1 MPPSR
6 WAISFLLALLLGA
19 GLVTGCGS
27 AGTIRRFTY
36 PPDFKYLERSE
47 VKSAMGALARDVRA
61 LKRLLAGTETL
72 DADQRAEVA
81 RLLRAMEA
89 TAAELDPKGRR
100 TNHPVID
107 QNIGAFRRD
116 IEMARLAAE
125 RDPPNYFLA
134 GSVAGSCSYCHEG
147 QR

>member
-1 MPPSR
+1 MPSSR
-6 WAISFLLALLLGA
+6 WAISFLLALSLGA
-19 GLVTGCGS
+19 GFVTGCGS

-36 PPDFKYLERSE
+36 PPDFQYLEHSQ
-47 VKSAMGALARDVRA
+47 VVSAMGTLARDVRA
-61 LKRLLAGTETL
+61 LKRLLAGTEAL
-72 DADQRAEVA
+72 DAGQHAEVV
-81 RLLRAMEA
+81 RLLRAMEV

-107 QNIGAFRRD
+107 RNIGAFRRD

>member
-1 MPPSR
+1 MPSSR
-6 WAISFLLALLLGA
+6 WAISFLLALSLGA
-19 GLVTGCGS
+19 GFIAGCGS

-36 PPDFKYLERSE
+36 PPDFQYLEHSK
-47 VKSAMGALARDVRA
+47 VVSAMGMLARDVRV
-61 LKRLLAGTETL
+61 LKRLLAGTEAL
-72 DADQRAEVA
+72 DAGQHAEVV

-89 TAAELDPKGRR
+89 TVAELDPKGRR

>member
-1 MPPSR
+1 MPASR
-6 WAISFLLALLLGA
+6 WAISFLLALSLGA
-19 GLVTGCGS
+19 GFVAGCGS

-36 PPDFKYLERSE
+36 PPDFQYLEHSK
-47 VKSAMGALARDVRA
+47 VVSAMGMLARDVRA
-61 LKRLLAGTETL
+61 LKRLLAGTGAL
-72 DADQRAEVA
+72 DAGQHAEVV